1 MEPVAFSALL
11 LLRPLVSPLRRY
23 KFLATPHRT
32 VSTRFFFLSLSFFF
46 TRESLKN

>member
-23 KFLATPHRT
+23 RFLATPHRT
-32 VSTRFFFLSLSFFF
+32 VSFNSFFLSFSLFF

>member
-32 VSTRFFFLSLSFFF
+32 VSTRFFSLSLSFFF

>member
-23 KFLATPHRT
+23 KFLATPHT
-32 VSTRFFFLSLSFFF
+32 VSTRFFSLSLSFFL
-46 TRESLKN
+46 RANH